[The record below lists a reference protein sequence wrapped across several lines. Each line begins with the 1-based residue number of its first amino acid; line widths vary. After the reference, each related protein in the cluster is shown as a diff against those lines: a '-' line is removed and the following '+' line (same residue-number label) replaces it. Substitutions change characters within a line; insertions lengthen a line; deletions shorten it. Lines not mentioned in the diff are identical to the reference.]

1 MEQKNNNN
9 QQQEKREVRTCGID
23 ISIREAEGS
32 ESRVIQGTA
41 IVFNAESEVLDDW
54 GVKFRE
60 VIKPEAAQMAFINT
74 QDIKLNL
81 LHDRKDTIGRCRMGK
96 GNMRISVDGK
106 GVNFEVDVPKCD
118 IGDRALE
125 LVKAGVYTGC
135 SFEFTPEDYEVE
147 ERGANKEV
155 RITHKKFKS
164 ITAFTLAMDPAYSQ
178 TTVNAREL
186 WNETPTAKR
195 EAEEA
200 KKKADEEAQRQR
212 EQEEKEK
219 ALMRQREVEAA
230 RQWQRERD
238 MESTLEAMT
247 F

>member
-1 MEQKNNNN
+1 MAT
-9 QQQEKREVRTCGID
+9 EKREIRTCPASEIQ
-23 ISIREAEGS
+23 IREVEGHEG
-32 ESRVIQGTA
+32 ESRTITGTA
-41 IVFNAESEVLDDW
+41 IVFNAESGLLDDF
-54 GVKFRE
+54 GVTFRE
-60 VIKPEAAQMAFINT
+60 VIKPEAAQMAWLNT

-81 LHDRKDTIGRCRMGK
+81 LHDRQDTIARCREGR

-125 LVKAGVYTGC
+125 MVRAGVYTGC
-135 SFEFTPEDYEVE
+135 SFEFVPDQYEVE

-155 RITHKKFKS
+155 RITHKRFKK

-178 TTVNAREL
+178 TSVNAREL

-200 KKKADEEAQRQR
+200 RKAKEEEDRKER
-212 EQEEKEK
+212 EQAEKEK
-219 ALMRQREVEAA
+219 AL
-230 RQWQRERD
+230 QREREISAAQRR
-238 MESTLEAMT
+238 MRHRESEDIIY
-247 F
+247 